1 MTKVNIRTKQYWKYK
16 VIEMEYVSMSHG
28 DGGDKI
34 EVCKTLHK
42 TNSKLV
48 FWLIILCLKLS
59 GAKYEVVSDE

>member
-1 MTKVNIRTKQYWKYK
+1 MTKVNIRAKQYWKYK

-28 DGGDKI
+28 DDGGKI

-48 FWLIILCLKLS
+48 FWLIILCLKIQ
-59 GAKYEVVSDE
+59 GIKYEVVNE

>member
-1 MTKVNIRTKQYWKYK
+1 MTKINIRRKQYWKYK

>member
-1 MTKVNIRTKQYWKYK
+1 MDIRRKEYWKYK

-28 DGGDKI
+28 DDGDKI

-48 FWLIILCLKLS
+48 FWLIILCLKIQ
-59 GAKYEVVSDE
+59 GIKYEVVNE